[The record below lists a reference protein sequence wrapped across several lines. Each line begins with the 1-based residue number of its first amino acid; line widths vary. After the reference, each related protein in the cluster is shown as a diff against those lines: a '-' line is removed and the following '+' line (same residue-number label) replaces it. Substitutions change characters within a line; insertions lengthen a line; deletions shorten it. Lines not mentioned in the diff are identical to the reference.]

1 MAVAEINAQ
10 SPENFGMIQVR
21 VAVPGWIPG
30 GSTSRSVAE
39 TMGTIAQA
47 VAINTRTLLVL
58 DELDKA
64 TSAPSGGGAA
74 TSSGWQQHC
83 LLEIF
88 EILDGRWPAGLKLPD
103 DSNDDEIPRD
113 VLTKKLQETVFIVGI
128 GTFQDYFD
136 SAQSRR
142 TIGFGPETD
151 VADEISGDH
160 LLEKLPRELLNRM
173 CGSLIRL
180 PELQAEH
187 YHRIARQAED
197 SLPERL
203 RDAFRTEVNHRIQGA
218 INAKKGVRFLE
229 ESLMEVLKNLPPEPK
244 YELILTAKAELQT
257 DPFDLCTQ

>member
-10 SPENFGMIQVR
+10 SPENFGMIQLR

-88 EILDGRWPAGLKLPD
+88 EILDGRWPQGLKLPED
-103 DSNDDEIPRD
+103 ENENEIPLNA
-113 VLTKKLQETVFIVGI
+113 LTKKLQETVFILAV

-136 SAQSRR
+136 NSGSRR
-142 TIGFGPETD
+142 SIGFGAETAP
-151 VADEISGDH
+151 VDEISADD
-160 LLEKLPRELLNRM
+160 LLAKLPRELLNRTN
-173 CGSLIRL
+173 SSIIRL
-180 PELQAEH
+180 PELQPEH
-187 YHRIARQAED
+187 YNRIARQAEE
-197 SLPERL
+197 SLPERM
-203 RDAFRTEVNHRIQGA
+203 RDAFRTEVDRRIGA
-218 INAKKGVRFLE
+218 AIEAKKGVRFVE
-229 ESLMEVLKNLPPEPK
+229 ESLMEVLKNLPPAPMP
-244 YELILTAKAELQT
+244 ELIHPKKPQPNLLDA
-257 DPFDLCTQ
+257 LCAF